1 MSFED
6 SCMIGTDI
14 MVCHDD
20 DDDNDD
26 VDDDITIP
34 VANYFTDFLTAGYTY

>member
-6 SCMIGTDI
+6 SYMIETDL
-14 MVCHDD
+14 MVCHDV

-26 VDDDITIP
+26 VDDITIP